1 MKIESIFVL
10 FALSAIAEGQF
21 AAAARG
27 LYQPVILSVGAAF
40 AFFSDKSEVDGQKWH
55 EYAGNKFSKKIDTI
69 LKEEYEKKEK
79 ATEHL
84 TSDQT

>member
-27 LYQPVILSVGAAF
+27 LYQPVLLSVGAAF
-40 AFFSDKSEVDGQKWH
+40 AFFSDKSKEDDQKWNPWM
-55 EYAGNKFSKKIDTI
+55 GNKFSKKVDTI
-69 LKEEYEKKEK
+69 LKDEYVRKEK
-79 ATEHL
+79 AR
-84 TSDQT
+84 